1 MKGKDILSDLSEY
14 IESSEFLSWEHY
26 FTQLL
31 TELTRGS
38 YLQYSKREINPA
50 YLNPKAAS
58 VILEKYEDIQILGAD
73 LQAEKH

>member
-50 YLNPKAAS
+50 YLNPKAAG
-58 VILEKYEDIQILGAD
+58 VILEKYEDIQILEAD
-73 LQAEKH
+73 LRAEKH